1 LNLGRPRLPLWIKL
15 TLSGVLVEVIM
26 LFVLV
31 TSNARLAEQELTN
44 KAYQRISSAVPLL
57 NAALAGPLMQRDY
70 GALREILEEARKG
83 DSYAYLVLLD
93 QDENR
98 IVSAGLPANAP
109 LPPLDPEISTANG
122 DRVYDTEIAINLS
135 GTIYGSLRFGI
146 STDFLSEARK
156 RVVRQG
162 SLIGLAAVAL
172 TLLTLAII
180 GYLLTRRLNRLTLAS
195 HAIADENFDSLLPKP
210 GQDEVGQLV
219 IAFRQ
224 MSEQLKARL
233 SELKHSEQRFFAI
246 AHYTYDMEL
255 WIEPAGR
262 TIWVNPSVERM
273 TGYTPDECLALPGFP
288 LSLIAPEGQGEAAR
302 RFRQALGGESGEG
315 YQFQMLRKDGA
326 RFWAA
331 VNWHPIFNREGR
343 FLGIRASIRDISEL
357 KASEERALEYLAGT
371 EAERARLKAL
381 LSAMSLG
388 ILFVGIDGRVIYHNP
403 AFNHIWRIPED
414 RDLIGLDS
422 AATFAASS
430 CELADAERYR
440 DHIEHTLAHRE
451 EADSHE
457 IVMHDG
463 RVVTQLSYAVRDREN
478 RFLGYLWIYEDV
490 TSERQ
495 TAEQLLYLAERDS
508 LTGLYNRH
516 RFQIE
521 LERMLAES
529 GRHRAPSALL
539 YFDLDEFKTINDH
552 FGHRAGDA
560 LLIRVAGE
568 VSGLT
573 RRNEMLFRLG
583 GDEFAVLM
591 PGADRAQAEALAERI
606 VRSIAQIPFRFEGQS
621 LHISSSLGIA
631 FHPEHGIDQD
641 QLVACADAAM
651 YQAKQA
657 GKNAWRAYRAD
668 LDTTPE
674 MVNRLSWNERLARA
688 LEHDLFELHFQG
700 VYHTRDRRL
709 GHLEALIRLR
719 DEASGDL
726 IPPGLFIPVAE
737 KSNKILEIDRWV
749 LRQAVRLLAE
759 LPHAPPIAVNLSGR
773 SFDDPSLPNFINE
786 LLRKHQT
793 DPARLLIEITETAA
807 VSDLTDAERFI
818 EALKQTGC
826 GVCLDDFGAGFA
838 SFAYLKHIRVD
849 TIKLD
854 GMFIRNLPHDHDNQ
868 VFVRGMVEV
877 ARGLGKTTIAE
888 CVEDEA
894 TLKLLA
900 DLGVDKAQ
908 GFHLDKPQA
917 RHPAFARQSP
927 NHPDPG
933 LAPAGNT
940 SNASGGTP

>member
-1 LNLGRPRLPLWIKL
+1 MSKQALRFPLWSKL
-15 TLSGVLVEVIM
+15 TLAGILVEAAMLIVLVA
-26 LFVLV
+26 
-31 TSNARLAEQELTN
+31 SNAHLVEQELTN
-44 KAYQRISSAVPLL
+44 KAYQRISSTAPLL

-70 GALREILEEARKG
+70 GALHEILEGARRG

-93 QDENR
+93 QDGHR
-98 IVSAGLPANAP
+98 VASAGLPAQAL
-109 LPPLDPEISTANG
+109 LPAVDREISSASL

-135 GTIYGSLRFGI
+135 GAVYGHLKFGI
-146 STDFLSEARK
+146 PTDFLMQARE
-156 RVVRQG
+156 RVLRQG
-162 SLIGLAAVAL
+162 VWIGLAAVAL
-172 TLLTLAII
+172 TLVTLALI
-180 GYLLTRRLNRLTLAS
+180 GYLLTRRLNQLTLAS
-195 HAIADENFDSLLPKP
+195 HAIAEENFDALLPTP

-219 IAFRQ
+219 DAFRQ
-224 MSEQLKARL
+224 MSSQLKARL
-233 SELKHSEQRFFAI
+233 SELKDSEQRFFAI
-246 AHYTYDMEL
+246 AHYTYDLEL
-255 WIEPAGR
+255 WIEPGGR

-273 TGYTPDECLALPGFP
+273 TGYTPDECLQLPGFP
-288 LSLIAPEGQGEAAR
+288 LSLIAPEAQEEAAR
-302 RFRQALGGESGEG
+302 RFREALRGDSGEG
-315 YQFQMLRKDGA
+315 YQFRMQRKDGG

-331 VNWHPIFNREGR
+331 VNWHPIFSREGR

-357 KASEERALEYLAGT
+357 KESEARALEYLAGT

-381 LSAMSLG
+381 LSAMNLG
-388 ILFVGIDGRVIYHNP
+388 ILFVGADDRVVYHNP
-403 AFNHIWRIPED
+403 AFNHIWRIPEH

-422 AATFAASS
+422 DATFAAST
-430 CELADAERYR
+430 CEPADMESYR
-440 DHIEHTLAHRE
+440 AHIDHVLAHRE
-451 EADSHE
+451 EADSYE
-457 IVMHDG
+457 LLMQDG
-463 RVVTQLSYAVRDREN
+463 RVVTQLSYAVLDRES

-529 GRHRAPSALL
+529 GRHRSSSALL
-539 YFDLDEFKTINDH
+539 YFDLDEFKAINDH

-568 VSGLT
+568 VSGMT

-591 PGADRAQAEALAERI
+591 PGADRGQAEALAERI

-631 FHPEHGIDQD
+631 LHPEHAADQD
-641 QLVACADAAM
+641 QLVASADAAM

-674 MVNRLSWNERLARA
+674 MVNRLSWNERLAHA
-688 LEHDLFELHFQG
+688 LEHDLFELHYQG
-700 VYHTRDRRL
+700 VYHTRSRRL
-709 GHLEALIRLR
+709 IHLEALIRLR
-719 DEASGDL
+719 DKSSGDL

-737 KSNKILEIDRWV
+737 KSNKIVEIDRWA

-759 LPHAPPIAVNLSGR
+759 RPHAPPIAVNLSGR
-773 SFDDPSLPNFINE
+773 SFDDPGMPGYIND
-786 LLRKHQT
+786 LLRAHGA

-807 VSDLTDAERFI
+807 VSDLADAERFI

-877 ARGLGKTTIAE
+877 ARGLGKSTVAE

-908 GFHLDKPQA
+908 GYHLDRPQA
-917 RHPAFARQSP
+917 DHPALSSP
-927 NHPDPG
+927 APDRR
-933 LAPAGNT
+933 
-940 SNASGGTP
+940 

>member
-1 LNLGRPRLPLWIKL
+1 LSKYAGSPRFPLWLKL
-15 TLSGVLVEVIM
+15 TLAGILIEAVM

-31 TSNARLAEQELTN
+31 ASSVRLTETELIN
-44 KAYQRISSAVPLL
+44 KSYQRVSSAVPLL

-70 GALREILEEARKG
+70 GVLKEILDEARKE

-93 QDENR
+93 MEGHR
-98 IVSAGLPANAP
+98 IVASGLDAHLPLPA
-109 LPPLDPEISTANG
+109 LDTRIDPDSQ
-122 DRVYDTEIAINLS
+122 DRVYDTRIPIGLG
-135 GTIYGSLRFGI
+135 GTNYGQLHFGI
-146 STDFLSEARK
+146 GTHFLAEARQ

-162 SLIGLAAVAL
+162 LIIGVAAVGL
-172 TLLTLAII
+172 TFITLAII
-180 GYLLTRRLNRLTLAS
+180 GYLLTRRLNQLTVAS
-195 HAIADENFDSLLPKP
+195 HALADQNFDALLPAP
-210 GQDEVGQLV
+210 GRDEVGELV
-219 IAFRQ
+219 DAFRL
-224 MSEQLKARL
+224 MSRQLKTRL
-233 SELKHSEQRFFAI
+233 SELEESEQRFFAI
-246 AHYTYDMEL
+246 AHYTYDLEL
-255 WIEPAGR
+255 WIEPSGR

-273 TGYTPDECLALPGFP
+273 TGYTPEECLLQPEFP
-288 LSLIAPEGQGEAAR
+288 LGLIDASDRPEAEL
-302 RFRQALGGESGEG
+302 RFREALRGASGEG
-315 YQFQMLRKDGA
+315 YQFRMRRKDQSQ
-326 RFWAA
+326 FWAA
-331 VNWHPIFNREGR
+331 VNWHPIYSRENR
-343 FLGIRASIRDISEL
+343 FLGIRASVRDISDL
-357 KASEERALEYLAGT
+357 KTTQERALEYLAAT
-371 EAERARLKAL
+371 EAERARLMAL
-381 LSAMSLG
+381 LSAMNLG

-403 AFNHIWRIPED
+403 AFNHIWHIPEKD
-414 RDLIGLDS
+414 GLIGLDTHS
-422 AATFAASS
+422 VFAASQ
-430 CELADAERYR
+430 CEVTEPERYR
-440 DHIEHTLAHRE
+440 SHLAYILSHQE

-457 IVMHDG
+457 IVMGDG

-478 RFLGYLWIYEDV
+478 RFIGHLWIYEDV

-529 GRHRAPSALL
+529 GRHRAPSSLL

-552 FGHRAGDA
+552 FGHKAGDA

-591 PGADRAQAEALAERI
+591 PSADRAQAEALAERI
-606 VRSIAQIPFRFEGQS
+606 VRAIAQIPFRLEGQT

-631 FHPEHGIDQD
+631 HYPEHAADQD

-674 MVNRLSWNERLARA
+674 MVNRLSWNDRLARA

-700 VYHTRDRRL
+700 VYHTRTRKL
-709 GHLEALIRLR
+709 VHVEALIRLR
-719 DEASGDL
+719 DETSGEL
-726 IPPGLFIPVAE
+726 VPPNLFIPVAE

-749 LRQAVRLLAE
+749 LGQAVRLLAE
-759 LPHAPPIAVNLSGR
+759 RPYAPPIAVNISGR
-773 SFDDPSLPNFINE
+773 SFDDPGLPAFIGD
-786 LLRKHQT
+786 LLREHQA

-818 EALKQTGC
+818 EAIKQTGC

-877 ARGLGKTTIAE
+877 ARGLGKTTVAE

-894 TLKLLA
+894 TLELLA
-900 DLGVDKAQ
+900 NLGVDKAQ
-908 GFHLDKPQA
+908 GYHLDRPQA
-917 RHPAFARQSP
+917 DHPALKRQEP
-927 NHPDPG
+927 NH
-933 LAPAGNT
+933 APA
-940 SNASGGTP
+940 

>member
-1 LNLGRPRLPLWIKL
+1 MSREPLRFPLWLKL
-15 TLSGVLVEVIM
+15 TLAGFLVEVT
-26 LFVLV
+26 LLAALV
-31 TSNARLAEQELTN
+31 AS
-44 KAYQRISSAVPLL
+44 YQRIAETELILRIQQRVSAVTPLL
-57 NAALAGPLMQRDY
+57 NAALSGPLMQRDY
-70 GALREILEEARKG
+70 TALKAIMDETRAG
-83 DSYAYLVLLD
+83 SDSFAYLVLLD
-93 QDENR
+93 TEGRR
-98 IVSAGLPANAP
+98 IVSSGLAPSQP
-109 LPPLDPEISTANG
+109 LPPLNPVYTADDPDSIH
-122 DRVYDTEIAINLS
+122 DTEIPIGFPTLK
-135 GTIYGSLRFGI
+135 YGRLRFGI
-146 STDFLSEARK
+146 HTAFLLQARE
-156 RVVRQG
+156 RVIRTGLSV
-162 SLIGLAAVAL
+162 GLAGMVL
-172 TLLTLAII
+172 SFPFLAFT
-180 GYLLTRRLNRLTLAS
+180 GYWLTRRLKQLTDASRALAAQDFDTRLPA
-195 HAIADENFDSLLPKP
+195 P
-210 GQDEVGQLV
+210 GADEVGQLAA
-219 IAFRQ
+219 AFRE
-224 MSEQLKARL
+224 MSQQLRARL
-233 SELKHSEQRFFAI
+233 EELKDSEQRFFAI
-246 AHYTYDMEL
+246 AHYTYDLEL
-255 WIEPAGR
+255 WIEPGGR

-273 TGYTPDECLALPGFP
+273 TGYTPDECLQLPGFP
-288 LSLIAPEGQGEAAR
+288 LSLITPEGQEEAAR
-302 RFRQALGGESGEG
+302 RFREALRGNSGEG
-315 YQFQMLRKDGA
+315 YQFRMLRKDGG
-326 RFWAA
+326 RFWAS
-331 VNWHPIFNREGR
+331 VNWHPIYSREGH

-357 KASEERALEYLAGT
+357 KDSEERALEYLAGT

-381 LSAMSLG
+381 LSAMNLG
-388 ILFVGIDGRVIYHNP
+388 ILFVGADGRVVYHNP
-403 AFNHIWRIPED
+403 AFNHIWRVPEH
-414 RDLIGLDS
+414 RELIGLDS
-422 AATFAASS
+422 DATFTASA
-430 CELADAERYR
+430 CELADRESYR
-440 DHIEHTLAHRE
+440 AHLGHILTYRE
-451 EADSHE
+451 EADSYE
-457 IVMHDG
+457 ILMQDG
-463 RVVTQLSYAVRDREN
+463 RVVTQLSYAVLDREN

-539 YFDLDEFKTINDH
+539 YFDLDEFKAINDH
-552 FGHRAGDA
+552 FGHSAGDA

-568 VSGLT
+568 VSGMT

-591 PGADRAQAEALAERI
+591 PGADRGQAEALAERI

-631 FHPEHGIDQD
+631 FHPEHAADQD

-674 MVNRLSWNERLARA
+674 MVNRLSWNERLAHA

-700 VYHTRDRRL
+700 VFHTRSRHL
-709 GHLEALIRLR
+709 IHLEALIRLR
-719 DEASGDL
+719 DKSSGDL

-737 KSNKILEIDRWV
+737 KSNKIVEIDRWV

-759 LPHAPPIAVNLSGR
+759 RPHAPPIAVNLSGR
-773 SFDDPSLPNFINE
+773 SFDDPGMPGYIND
-786 LLRKHQT
+786 LLREHGAN
-793 DPARLLIEITETAA
+793 PARLLIEVTETAA
-807 VSDLTDAERFI
+807 VSDLADAERFI
-818 EALKQTGC
+818 EALKQAGC

-877 ARGLGKTTIAE
+877 ARGLGKSTVAE

-894 TLKLLA
+894 TLMLLA

-908 GFHLDKPQA
+908 GYHLDRPQA
-917 RHPAFARQSP
+917 DHPALSSP
-927 NHPDPG
+927 APDRR
-933 LAPAGNT
+933 
-940 SNASGGTP
+940 